1 MARSIEEIS
10 ANMKG
15 LFVSDKTIQ
24 EAYGLTPGKL
34 FDEQFSKVSI
44 ENRLIYVFAACSW
57 LLEKLWD
64 AFSSEAEQRIND
76 SYVTSFTW
84 YHRKAL
90 EFQAGDN
97 LVFDDKMYSFK
108 YQTVDV
114 SKQIVKNVAIR
125 QIMDDDNVTK
135 LKIYF
140 SDANKQPLTGDTRT
154 AFEAYMREIGAAG
167 THYQFVSESPDVLRV
182 HLHIYYDPLVIDSS
196 GRKIDG
202 GGKPVE
208 EAIEKYLNSLEYG
221 GTFYSSKLVDMIQA
235 TTGVKDI
242 ILEGTTWKGVK
253 ENRRKIEAVSG
264 AFIYEKNIDDIVY
277 SID

>member
-10 ANMKG
+10 ANMKN

-24 EAYGLTPGKL
+24 EAYGLTPGKS

-44 ENRLIYVFAACSW
+44 ESILIYVSSSCSW
-57 LLEKLWD
+57 LLEQLWN
-64 AFSSEAEQRIND
+64 AFSAETEQKVND
-76 SYVTSFTW
+76 SYVTSFPW

-97 LVFDDKMYSFK
+97 LIFDEKTYSFK
-108 YQTVDV
+108 YETTDNN
-114 SKQIVKNVAIR
+114 KQIVKNVAVR
-125 QIMDDDNVTK
+125 EVTDEGVTK

-140 SDANKQPLTGDTRT
+140 SDSQKQPITGDNRT
-154 AFEAYMREIGAAG
+154 AFEAYIREIGAAG
-167 THYQFVSESPDVLRV
+167 THYQFISNAPDPIRV

-196 GRKIDG
+196 GTRMDG

-208 EAIEKYLNSLEYG
+208 EAVEKYLNSLEYG
-221 GTFYSSKLVDMIQA
+221 GTFYSSKLVDKIQE
-235 TTGVKDI
+235 TIGVKDI
-242 ILEGTTWKGVK
+242 ILEGTTWNGTK
-253 ENRRKIEAVSG
+253 ENRRKIEAESG
-264 AFIYEKNIDDIVY
+264 AFVYEKNTEDIIY